1 MRFRGHVKHPL
12 GRQRPD
18 DELPSPDDDL
28 RLAVVDLPIAPVTEL
43 QFTTEGF
50 ERPFRGE
57 IKKKVESCTDVV
69 VSGVLDGRGDQHQ
82 HQRHDGGKPGEGGNL
97 RDQLREET

>member
-1 MRFRGHVKHPL
+1 MRFRGHAT
-12 GRQRPD
+12 RQHRPD

-28 RLAVVDLPIAPVTEL
+28 RLAVVDLPITPVSEL

-50 ERPFRGE
+50 ETPFRKGGV
-57 IKKKVESCTDVV
+57 KKKVESCTDVV

-82 HQRHDGGKPGEGGNL
+82 HQRHDGGKPGKG
-97 RDQLREET
+97 